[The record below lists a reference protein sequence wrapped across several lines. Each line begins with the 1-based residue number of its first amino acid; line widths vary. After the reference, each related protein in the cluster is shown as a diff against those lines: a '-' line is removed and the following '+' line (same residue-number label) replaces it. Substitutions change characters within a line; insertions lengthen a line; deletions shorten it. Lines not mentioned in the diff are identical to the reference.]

1 MEKVVATAGSL
12 ELTNR
17 DLLYYYDQQYYS
29 FYSAYGSYL
38 MYFMDTTKALDEQL
52 DMNGAAT
59 WQQFFLDASLQAFQQ
74 VAALYDEAM
83 ANGYELDE
91 SVQASV
97 DTLEENLNSIAVQ
110 SGYADAERYL
120 DDFFGTPA
128 SLETYREYLRVNQIA
143 SGYANSLADSLT
155 FTDQELSDYY
165 DANAETIQSNY
176 GIEKIDK
183 NMVNVR
189 HILIQPE
196 DTESDESW
204 AEAEAEAQ
212 RIYDEWKAGEATEES
227 FADLAT
233 EYSQDPGS
241 QTTGGLYEDVYP
253 GQMVT
258 EFNDWCF
265 ADGRAVGDSGI
276 VKTSYGYHIMFF
288 SGEGEGVYW
297 KTAVDTLMRNEK
309 VTEMLAEI
317 TARYPLTTDAS
328 QIAILDRTA
337 PTVPTEETETDTT
350 TDTETD
356 TTTDTDTTTEAET
369 DTTAETNS

>member
-1 MEKVVATAGSL
+1 MDSL
-12 ELTNR
+12 EE
-17 DLLYYYDQQYYS
+17 D
-29 FYSAYGSYL
+29 
-38 MYFMDTTKALDEQL
+38 
-52 DMNGAAT
+52 
-59 WQQFFLDASLQAFQQ
+59 
-74 VAALYDEAM
+74 
-83 ANGYELDE
+83 
-91 SVQASV
+91 
-97 DTLEENLNSIAVQ
+97 LNSVAVQ

-120 DDFFGTPA
+120 DDFFGAPA

-233 EYSQDPGS
+233 EYTQDPGS
-241 QTTGGLYEDVYP
+241 QTTGGLYENVYP
-253 GQMVT
+253 GRMVT

-328 QIAILDRTA
+328 QIALLDRTA

-356 TTTDTDTTTEAET
+356 TSTETETDTTTETET
-369 DTTAETNS
+369 DTTADTNS